1 LPYTI
6 GKKISDYPAQVLYSS
21 GSQHPVINYSEGLL
35 IDYRWFDAVS
45 VHFDVSLGLY
55 LTDMQKNIAP
65 RYAFGFGLSYTTFD
79 YSKASVSGSVGSYTP
94 PSGPGSSVNSKFVS
108 PYIHISHKS

>member
-1 LPYTI
+1 MTCAEVFAGRLPYTI

-45 VHFDVSLGLY
+45 VHFNVSLDLY
-55 LTDMQKNIAP
+55 LTDVRKTLL
-65 RYAFGFGLSYTTFD
+65 RD
-79 YSKASVSGSVGSYTP
+79 TP
-94 PSGPGSSVNSKFVS
+94 SDLA
-108 PYIHISHKS
+108 